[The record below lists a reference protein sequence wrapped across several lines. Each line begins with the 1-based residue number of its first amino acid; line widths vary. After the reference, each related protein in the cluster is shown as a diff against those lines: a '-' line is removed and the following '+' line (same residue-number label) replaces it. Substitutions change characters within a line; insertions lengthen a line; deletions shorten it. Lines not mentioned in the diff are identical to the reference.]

1 MRSLNSV
8 EYWQELNKKS
18 HEQPQIIFKH
28 SSACPI
34 SLTAFESLKKELKSY
49 NVSLLMKPLVLVRT
63 KGDIVIDIDHEKW
76 ENIPEYLMEISAVS
90 GDGIQKLIQEIS
102 NKLEET

>member
-1 MRSLNSV
+1 
-8 EYWQELNKKS
+8 
-18 HEQPQIIFKH
+18 
-28 SSACPI
+28 
-34 SLTAFESLKKELKSY
+34 
-49 NVSLLMKPLVLVRT
+49 MKPLVLVRT

>member
-1 MRSLNSV
+1 MFLIDGT
-8 EYWQELNKKS
+8 
-18 HEQPQIIFKH
+18 EQNP
-28 SSACPI
+28 
-34 SLTAFESLKKELKSY
+34 LTAFESLKKELKSY